1 MQGTLNYKAT
11 NNVQQLRKILYLYS
25 MKIFICFE
33 ASIYIHIPRFHCIP
47 KGMFLKIISAG
58 FKITYLM
65 TTQSPFTTVKRNISF
80 IKKNCI

>member
-1 MQGTLNYKAT
+1 MFNNYEKYCIFT
-11 NNVQQLRKILYLYS
+11 QLKYLFAL
-25 MKIFICFE
+25 KQV
-33 ASIYIHIPRFHCIP
+33 YIHIPRFHCIP
-47 KGMFLKIISAG
+47 KGMFLKIISVC